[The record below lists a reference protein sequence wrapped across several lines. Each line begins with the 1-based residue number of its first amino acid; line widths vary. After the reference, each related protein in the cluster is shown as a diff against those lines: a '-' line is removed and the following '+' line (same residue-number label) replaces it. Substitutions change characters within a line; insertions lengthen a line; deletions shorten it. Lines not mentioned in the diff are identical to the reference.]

1 MTKGKDMS
9 NSSNPLEN
17 IHRGLNPHVKSLR
30 TTADLA
36 GSLSRDELRDRC
48 REDLD
53 FLVFTLLPMLRS
65 EMEAVYPE
73 IDRLLESEV
82 ATSIL
87 MRDQSEIH
95 ELVDDLLDVNEHV
108 IAHEVLTEDT
118 LKRLRNVLYS
128 LHAQIESLF
137 EKDEDVLVPLL
148 TYHLPPGHV
157 AALFEQMLEARS

>member
-1 MTKGKDMS
+1 MS
-9 NSSNPLEN
+9 SSSNPLEN
-17 IHRGLNPHVKSLR
+17 IHRGITPHVKSLR

-36 GSLSRDELRDRC
+36 GSLSREELRDRC

-53 FLVFTLLPMLRS
+53 FLVFHLLPMLRS
-65 EMEAVYPE
+65 EMEVVYPE
-73 IDRLLESEV
+73 VDRLLESEV

-95 ELVDDLLDVNEHV
+95 ELVDDLLDVNEHL

-118 LKRLRNVLYS
+118 LKHLRQTLYS
-128 LHAQIESLF
+128 LHSQIESLF
-137 EKDEDVLVPLL
+137 EKEEDVLVPLL

-157 AALFEQMLEARS
+157 ADLVEQMMESQS